1 MNTEEKTFPRQLLMQ
16 PAIERFNYFKEKII
30 DHARLHEIDEK
41 IMHAICYPSGASLII
56 VYGPT
61 GVGKTTLREKIEA
74 KLLQQERKAMEEDPG
89 YMPVAGM
96 HLIAESGSFSWKEY
110 FIRAMAALNE
120 PLIDRKANFETR
132 TIYQG
137 REVIRSSNPSAPTLR
152 RAMES
157 CFKHRRTKVFII
169 DEAQHLKNIASGR
182 RLLNQ
187 MDTIKSLAET
197 TNTMYVLIGTYELL
211 DLTNL
216 SAQLCKRS
224 KEIHF
229 SRYLNDDGVNSD
241 AFASVLKT
249 FQDHLPLAQTPDLS
263 CFEDYLYRETF
274 GCIGVLKNLLN
285 EALSHALAKGAET
298 ITREMLEQCT
308 LSTRDLVK
316 MSQEIST
323 GEDVL
328 KKTDEQV
335 NALDKFLLPVLKAK
349 KKSKAKEQATSGT
362 LEKKV
367 APKPEELASSTSSQK
382 RNIGERD
389 PKRDK
394 VGVGKNAGQ

>member
-1 MNTEEKTFPRQLLMQ
+1 
-16 PAIERFNYFKEKII
+16 
-30 DHARLHEIDEK
+30 
-41 IMHAICYPSGASLII
+41 
-56 VYGPT
+56 
-61 GVGKTTLREKIEA
+61 
-74 KLLQQERKAMEEDPG
+74 
-89 YMPVAGM
+89 
-96 HLIAESGSFSWKEY
+96 
-110 FIRAMAALNE
+110 
-120 PLIDRKANFETR
+120 
-132 TIYQG
+132 
-137 REVIRSSNPSAPTLR
+137 
-152 RAMES
+152 
-157 CFKHRRTKVFII
+157 
-169 DEAQHLKNIASGR
+169 
-182 RLLNQ
+182 